1 MLCYYSDSIV
11 PEMNNYITYNNMSS
25 LLLTGNLGMSYVE
38 IKKTIWYGLEWNYN
52 NINLEIS
59 NL

>member
-38 IKKTIWYGLEWNYN
+38 IKKKLFGMDLS
-52 NINLEIS
+52 EIIMI
-59 NL
+59 LMLK

>member
-25 LLLTGNLGMSYVE
+25 LLLTGNLGMSYLE
-38 IKKTIWYGLEWNYN
+38 IKKNY
-52 NINLEIS
+52 LAWT
-59 NL
+59 